1 MGEIFKQYAG
11 AILVGVAFGALMA
24 IFFVAWPSGSILTDT
39 GNRTTHAMESHA
51 VNWDDQAD
59 ADAFNTHASRNSPT
73 VVVSKHLVERSDV
86 KLSDFLTI
94 QDCDGNAWDSDAHVF
109 SDGGSGTVDILSV
122 KNTKGEEFIDRGI
135 YDANTQTFH
144 FPEADTYVVKI
155 RVQDSDNVE
164 STCRVP
170 IAVDM
175 EKPAREGE

>member
-11 AILVGVAFGALMA
+11 AILVSVAFGALMA
-24 IFFVAWPSGSILTDT
+24 IFFVVWPSGSILTDT

-59 ADAFNTHASRNSPT
+59 ADAFNAHASRNNPT
-73 VVVSKHLVERSDV
+73 VVVNKHLVERSDV

-94 QDCDGNAWDSDAHVF
+94 QDCDGNVWGSDTHAF
-109 SDGGSGTVDILSV
+109 SDGSSGTVDILSV

-164 STCRVP
+164 TTCRVP

-175 EKPAREGE
+175 EKPAREGA